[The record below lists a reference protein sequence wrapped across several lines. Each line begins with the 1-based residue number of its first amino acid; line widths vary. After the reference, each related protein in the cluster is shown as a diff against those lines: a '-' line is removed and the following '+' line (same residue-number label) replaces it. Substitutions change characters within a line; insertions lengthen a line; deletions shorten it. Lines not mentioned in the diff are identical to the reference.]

1 MYYDGSENKGTRS
14 QALYYMIAKLKL
26 PKGYRWRIM
35 NSEDLEEIRAYQYGV
50 NKLLHELHGVT
61 MFADDDE
68 YILEDND
75 LDRGYVR
82 YVADLR

>member
-1 MYYDGSENKGTRS
+1 MAYS
-14 QALYYMIAKLKL
+14 YMTEKLKL
-26 PKGYRWRIM
+26 PKGYRWRMM
-35 NSEDLEEIRAYQYGV
+35 NSKDLREIRAYEKEV
-50 NKLLHELHGVT
+50 DKLLYELHGVT

-82 YVADLR
+82 FLADLR

>member
-1 MYYDGSENKGTRS
+1 
-14 QALYYMIAKLKL
+14 
-26 PKGYRWRIM
+26 M

-82 YVADLR
+82 FLADLR

>member
-1 MYYDGSENKGTRS
+1 
-14 QALYYMIAKLKL
+14 
-26 PKGYRWRIM
+26 M
-35 NSEDLEEIRAYQYGV
+35 NSEDLEEIRAYEKEV
-50 NKLLHELHGVT
+50 DKLLHELHGVT

-82 YVADLR
+82 FLADLR